1 MSESFSTLDNWFTE
15 HAVEQPKK
23 PALSFNDEHWTYLE
37 FSNFITKVTAKL
49 CLDFNLKHGD
59 RIAYY
64 GTNSTL
70 EVALFFACAKLG
82 LIVVPL
88 NWRLSSGELNEIIND
103 CSPIVVFYED
113 RFQENMSSILRGLN
127 CKTVDTNLFRKEL
140 ENEEQKQF
148 NINYI
153 SNPNDPLLIVYT
165 SGTTGFPK
173 GAVLTQNAILSN
185 AIISVNAHNMKDD
198 DHILNLLPL
207 FHVGGINIQ
216 MFPAFYVGAHVTL
229 LPIFDP
235 DVAIGKLRSAGIT
248 TMVCVP
254 TIISAI
260 SKKINWDNKVFPDL
274 RVIAIGSTDV
284 PLSFIKD
291 SHSRGIPM
299 IQIYGATE
307 TGPVTIYQKPDEAF
321 STEGSIGR
329 SGLNIEIKLMLSDG
343 SEAPLN
349 VTGEI
354 WVKAPNNFSYYWN
367 NPDETEKAIQ
377 DGWFKTG
384 DLAIKDEDNLYW
396 FTDRLKH
403 VIISGGENIYPAE
416 LERVLNNAAEVKECA
431 VVGRRDAK
439 WGEIPIAVVVL
450 NETTK
455 KSVDIL
461 NIFKDKVARFKRPK
475 EILFLNE
482 LPRNAMGKVQIER
495 LKKLSSLL

>member
-1 MSESFSTLDNWFTE
+1 
-15 HAVEQPKK
+15 
-23 PALSFNDEHWTYLE
+23 
-37 FSNFITKVTAKL
+37 
-49 CLDFNLKHGD
+49 
-59 RIAYY
+59 
-64 GTNSTL
+64 
-70 EVALFFACAKLG
+70 
-82 LIVVPL
+82 
-88 NWRLSSGELNEIIND
+88 
-103 CSPIVVFYED
+103 
-113 RFQENMSSILRGLN
+113 
-127 CKTVDTNLFRKEL
+127 
-140 ENEEQKQF
+140 
-148 NINYI
+148 
-153 SNPNDPLLIVYT
+153 
-165 SGTTGFPK
+165 
-173 GAVLTQNAILSN
+173 
-185 AIISVNAHNMKDD
+185 
-198 DHILNLLPL
+198 
-207 FHVGGINIQ
+207 
-216 MFPAFYVGAHVTL
+216 
-229 LPIFDP
+229 
-235 DVAIGKLRSAGIT
+235 
-248 TMVCVP
+248 MVCVP

-329 SGLNIEIKLMLSDG
+329 SGLNIEIKLMLNDG
-343 SEAPLN
+343 SEAPVN

-416 LERVLNNAAEVKECA
+416 LERVLNDAAEVKESA
-431 VVGRRDAK
+431 VIGRQDAK

-450 NETTK
+450 NDTTK

-461 NIFKDKVARFKRPK
+461 NIFKDKVASFKRPK

-495 LKKLSSLL
+495 LKKLSSSL

>member
-1 MSESFSTLDNWFTE
+1 MNESSSTLDAWFAKET
-15 HAVEQPKK
+15 AEQSHKL
-23 PALSFNDEHWTYLE
+23 ALSFNNEDWTYLE
-37 FSNFITKVTAKL
+37 FSNFITKVAAKL
-49 CLDFNLKHGD
+49 CLDFNVKRGD

-64 GTNSTL
+64 GTNSSL
-70 EVALFFACAKLG
+70 EVALFFASAKLG

-88 NWRLSSGELNEIIND
+88 NWRLSSGELNEIIKD
-103 CSPIVVFYED
+103 CSPIVIIYED
-113 RFQENMSSILRGLN
+113 RFQENLPLILRGSD
-127 CKTVDTNLFRKEL
+127 CRTIDTQLFREEL
-140 ENEEQKQF
+140 ENEEQKNS
-148 NINYI
+148 NISCI
-153 SNPNDPLLIVYT
+153 SSINDPLLIVYT

-185 AIISVNAHNMKDD
+185 AIISVNAHDMTGD

-229 LPIFDP
+229 LPVFDP
-235 DVAIGKLRSAGIT
+235 ERAIEKLRYAGIT
-248 TMVCVP
+248 SMVCVP
-254 TIISAI
+254 TIITAI
-260 SKKINWDNKVFPDL
+260 SNKIDWNKKVFPDL

-284 PLSFIKD
+284 PVSFIKD
-291 SHSRGIPM
+291 SHNRGIPM

-329 SGLNIEIKLMLSDG
+329 SGLNTEIKLMQSDG
-343 SEAPLN
+343 SEAPIN

-367 NPDETEKAIQ
+367 NPDDTRKAIQ

-416 LERVLNNAAEVKECA
+416 LERVLNNTTEVKECA
-431 VVGRRDAK
+431 VVGRHDPK

-450 NETTK
+450 NDTTK
-455 KSVDIL
+455 RSFDIL
-461 NIFKDKVARFKRPK
+461 NIFKDKVASFKQPK
-475 EILFLNE
+475 EILFLKE
-482 LPRNAMGKVQIER
+482 LPRNAMGKVQIEH
-495 LKKLSSLL
+495 LKKLSSLK